1 MHVLAIHLPTTTGL
15 ELIVLLGAAVAAI
28 AMMWTR
34 FIGPFIGRPIGKA
47 IRAELEELV
56 EQIVVRLNN
65 ELLRRIGEHERRL
78 SQNETHID
86 RIDNRLQLLEADQ
99 SSLTLR
105 FRSHFGTHQHHE
117 EDE

>member
-1 MHVLAIHLPTTTGL
+1 MVLAIHLPTTSGL
-15 ELIVLLGAAVAAI
+15 ELIVLVGAACAAL

-78 SQNETHID
+78 AQNEAHVD
-86 RIDNRLQLLEADQ
+86 RLDNRLQLLEADQ